1 MAVRLPH
8 VPPPSPRLDAEGEL
22 AAALQELEGLGRL
35 GRSASVMAMLPMPLL
50 PGDYAA
56 REAARHSRSLAEH
69 LLEADPMARQPTAA
83 RHPPAN
89 APPQLTASPTPA
101 TPTRLPC

>member
-56 REAARHSRSLAEH
+56 REVSNEHPSAGSGEPCSLAGRS
-69 LLEADPMARQPTAA
+69 PV
-83 RHPPAN
+83 PP
-89 APPQLTASPTPA
+89 
-101 TPTRLPC
+101 CY

>member
-8 VPPPSPRLDAEGEL
+8 LPPPSPRLDAEGEL

-56 REAARHSRSLAEH
+56 REVSEEHRALALGQGNHIASLAAAQCH
-69 LLEADPMARQPTAA
+69 PVTDLLTY
-83 RHPPAN
+83 
-89 APPQLTASPTPA
+89 
-101 TPTRLPC
+101 